1 VKIKPINPVVK
12 TLAYAIRASSQRKAH
27 VKIKPINPVVKTLAY
42 APKHGGRHT
51 PKEFKRSTKQAV
63 QLHLSCEAVQ
73 YLKERENDK

>member
-1 VKIKPINPVVK
+1 
-12 TLAYAIRASSQRKAH
+12 

-63 QLHLSCEAVQ
+63 KLHLSCEAVQ
-73 YLKERENDK
+73 YLKEREDEQNS